1 MVELVDN
8 MADDRVLCENSD
20 IINPIE
26 HEINNELLPIEHE
39 INNEPLDLS
48 MKPILNS
55 RLVPGSALRY
65 TGTYTKK
72 NVGGGVRK
80 KMYNNQY
87 LSMNDDINK
96 LHNY

>member
-1 MVELVDN
+1 MIELVDN

-26 HEINNELLPIEHE
+26 HEINNEPLPIEQE

-65 TGTYTKK
+65 TGTYTKENLVAGFKK
-72 NVGGGVRK
+72 NI
-80 KMYNNQY
+80 Q
-87 LSMNDDINK
+87 
-96 LHNY
+96 